1 MVLDFFAAIYI
12 GSPPPAL
19 SFRCLFFSRL
29 HACLQSTSGIQN
41 ARFSFFPLFDTAKVV
56 LMPSTPCR
64 NACYALC

>member
-56 LMPSTPCR
+56 KIFNTTKLFY
-64 NACYALC
+64 NFLC

>member
-41 ARFSFFPLFDTAKVV
+41 ARFSFFPLFYTAKVV
-56 LMPSTPCR
+56 KIFDTTKLFYNFLR
-64 NACYALC
+64 

>member
-41 ARFSFFPLFDTAKVV
+41 ARFSFFLLFDTAKVV
-56 LMPSTPCR
+56 KIFDTTKLFY
-64 NACYALC
+64 NFLC

>member
-56 LMPSTPCR
+56 KTFDTTKLFY
-64 NACYALC
+64 NFLC